1 MQKKVKTARPPSFI
15 SIVIKAI
22 RPRQTWDDK
31 DQFMDVIHWLRQL
44 LAVILGFV
52 WGVLPLHGIVGL
64 LLFLAING
72 VGIYLYATV
81 YQAQDEEDY
90 GGAWDV
96 FKEGMLTSSAFFV
109 VNWILWYTACNYG

>member
-1 MQKKVKTARPPSFI
+1 MALIAR
-15 SIVIKAI
+15 
-22 RPRQTWDDK
+22 
-31 DQFMDVIHWLRQL
+31 
-44 LAVILGFV
+44 
-52 WGVLPLHGIVGL
+52 VLNSR
-64 LLFLAING
+64 FLAING

-109 VNWILWYTACNYG
+109 VSIYV